1 MTVRHVESM
10 IRMAEARARMHLREY
25 VRQDDLDVAIQ
36 VMLESFLAAN
46 KISVVKQLRK
56 VRHHPHCF

>member
-10 IRMAEARARMHLREY
+10 IRMAEANAKMHLRDY
-25 VRQDDLDVAIQ
+25 VRQDDLDLAIQ

-46 KISVVKQLRK
+46 KMSVVKTLRK
-56 VRHHPHCF
+56 VFDS